1 MDTIKINTF
10 LPDGTQSGE
19 LEISIDNILNLGKFS
34 YFMGLCRKSD
44 EETGTQAA
52 ETIKSEIISRIA
64 ELKNPET
71 GEYKSQNSKEK
82 GEKLEK
88 KLLII
93 CPELKQTE
101 RKLKL
106 IAKNQLYFATC
117 TKNRGKNK
125 KSIVCARLGDK
136 YKTPSGI
143 CVFIGRK
150 QAASLKAK
158 PKFTATEE
166 KTGFLIKIGSL
177 KEIKSFL
184 ILESTENQIKQ
195 ALETGRQEKKA
206 AEMVQNARAGK
217 IDRDKIKIDTNDPEK
232 IALINMYLTD
242 IYNASAADTTTAAEE
257 EAEQAEQA
265 EEPTETTQ
273 EKQEKECITM
283 KENTTNTAVQAETM
297 PEIVPTQ
304 APEQAAEE
312 TAKQYTAEEVQKLT
326 GFKPEYVRISS
337 IVRRGWD
344 EEIYNVFRAAFATGT
359 SYKIPTKKMKSATA
373 EVVFTVVSNSG
384 KSLKINIYE
393 KYNGKITEQMNKTK
407 KLCPGGHGHW
417 LLFDPE
423 TKKFAQEWRTDDKKG
438 KIEFVQVDTIELANV
453 SRWTSGNIACCD
465 CIPMTETEFDNWRQN
480 PGTAATT
487 TAAAE
492 KKNPDELN
500 FTPVFY
506 PVSEELARQHK
517 NMISW
522 SDYKPGTVTAEYQNA
537 VKNAYEF
544 AKQSDDA
551 EKSLYL
557 ADVYARRLAKWYDD
571 YNRNGAAC
579 PSVMICGAGNF
590 PTRRK
595 EKQNARFDTL
605 MNQYNKIKQLLDKIE
620 KPHGYGIEIRRD
632 TITAE
637 EFENILY
644 FETIIN
650 ESENRLQLIF
660 DGKPAEEERNI
671 LKRNGFLWSPRFKAW
686 QRQLTENAVAAVWQV
701 VKQFDKLEDAE
712 NAEIQ
717 AKTEEIKAAT
727 PENERTETVETPV
740 ETVETEQ
747 ETAKLNNIDLSN
759 LPCLNGE
766 NIPCFVP
773 DSYIGLYSTAQALKE
788 NADNSENEKYF
799 REQISRILKK
809 YIVDAENILA
819 VYGAEALEIFEYAE
833 IFNSFIHCELSE
845 EISTAKEKGLKIF
858 AEYHTE
864 PEREEAAQPETIPT
878 EADTNP
884 TDSPEA
890 VAPETM
896 PTNAKEAGT
905 LNDWGGVKFEPV
917 PGFPD
922 PETVGE
928 EAAETSDKLTEAL
941 EKLNRMRKKLDIKKY
956 ISPENSRYY
965 AGFLSAVCC
974 IFGTVTYDETEKRH
988 YLQAVSETAVQPEE
1002 IAQAEAEENNIETVQ
1017 TAETETTAEAT
1028 EAEAPEASIT
1038 KFEPDKIYSAVHI
1051 SNSDY
1056 ISAYRIIKRTAK
1068 FVTIEH
1074 SDGKTSRHKIT
1085 VIDGREVIYP
1095 DGVYSMCIVLH
1106 ATDAVTADTPRQAEQ
1121 DYHRQQQERTQ
1132 QAVQAAQI
1140 RHKITRTENK
1150 ITMISGAAR

>member
-19 LEISIDNILNLGKFS
+19 LEMSIDNILNLGKFS

-44 EETGTQAA
+44 EETGTAAA
-52 ETIKSEIISRIA
+52 ETIKTEIISRIA

-93 CPELKQTE
+93 CPELKQAE

-106 IAKNQLYFATC
+106 IAKNQLYFATG
-117 TKNRGKNK
+117 TEKTGKK
-125 KSIVCARLGDK
+125 LIYARLGDK

-150 QAASLKAK
+150 QAASLKTK

-166 KTGFLIKIGSL
+166 KTGFLIKSGSL

-232 IALINMYLTD
+232 IALINMHLTD
-242 IYNASAADTTTAAEE
+242 IYNTSAADTTTAEE
-257 EAEQAEQA
+257 EAEQA

-304 APEQAAEE
+304 APEQAAEKAE
-312 TAKQYTAEEVQKLT
+312 NQYTAEEVQKMT
-326 GFKPEYVRISS
+326 GFKPEYVIVSN

-344 EEIYNVFRAAFATGT
+344 EEIYTVFCAAFVAGT
-359 SYKIPTKKMKSATA
+359 SYKIPAKKMKSAAA

-393 KYNGKITEQMNKTK
+393 KYNGKISEQMSKTK

-417 LLFDPE
+417 WLFDPE
-423 TKKFAQEWRTDDKKG
+423 TKKFAKEWQIDDKES
-438 KIEFVQVDTIELANV
+438 KIEFIQVDTIDLANV
-453 SRWTSGNIACCD
+453 SRWTSGNIACYD
-465 CIPMTETEFDNWRQN
+465 CIPISHEDFEAWQQN
-480 PGTAATT
+480 TGAAT
-487 TAAAE
+487 ANPAQAARKAAE
-492 KKNPDELN
+492 ELD

-506 PVSEELARQHK
+506 PVSEELAKQHK
-517 NMISW
+517 HMISW

-537 VKNAYEF
+537 VKEAYEL
-544 AKQSDDA
+544 ARKSSDP

-557 ADVYARRLAKWYDD
+557 AECYSRRLSRWYDD
-571 YNRNGAAC
+571 FNRNGAAC

-605 MNQYNKIKQLLDKIE
+605 MKQYNKIKQLLDKIE
-620 KPHGYGIEIRRD
+620 KPHGYGVEIRRD

-660 DGKPAEEERNI
+660 DGKPDEEEINI
-671 LKRNGFLWSPRFKAW
+671 LKRNGFRWSPRFKAW
-686 QRQLTENAVAAVWQV
+686 QRQLTENAVAATWEV
-701 VKQFDKLEDAE
+701 VKQFDELEDTE

-727 PENERTETVETPV
+727 PESERTETAENPI

-809 YIVDAENILA
+809 YIADAESVLA

-833 IFNSFIHCELSE
+833 IFNSFIYGELSE

-864 PEREEAAQPETIPT
+864 PEQEEPEQPETIPT
-878 EADTNP
+878 NAE
-884 TDSPEA
+884 
-890 VAPETM
+890 ET
-896 PTNAKEAGT
+896 GT
-905 LNDWGGVKFEPV
+905 FNDWGGVKFEPI

-922 PETVGE
+922 PETVGA
-928 EAAETSDKLTEAL
+928 EAAEISDKLAEAL

-974 IFGTVTYDETEKRH
+974 IFGTVIYDETEMRH

-1002 IAQAEAEENNIETVQ
+1002 TAQAEAEENNIETVQ
-1017 TAETETTAEAT
+1017 TAETETTAEA
-1028 EAEAPEASIT
+1028 EAEPETSIT
-1038 KFEPDKIYSAVHI
+1038 KFETDKIYSAVHI
-1051 SNSDY
+1051 TNSDY

-1085 VIDGREVIYP
+1085 IIDGCEVIYP
-1095 DGVYSMCIVLH
+1095 DGVYSMCIVLR
-1106 ATDAVTADTPRQAEQ
+1106 ATDAVTAGTPRQAEQ
-1121 DYHRQQQERTQ
+1121 DYHRQQQETTR

-1140 RHKITRTENK
+1140 RITQTKTHKIT
-1150 ITMISGAAR
+1150 MVSGAAR

>member
-34 YFMGLCRKSD
+34 YFIGLCRKSD
-44 EETGTQAA
+44 EETGTAA
-52 ETIKSEIISRIA
+52 TEAIKAEIITRIA
-64 ELKNPET
+64 ELKDHET
-71 GEYKSQNSKEK
+71 GEYKSPISKEK

-88 KLLII
+88 KLLIV

-117 TKNRGKNK
+117 TKNREKNK
-125 KSIVCARLGDK
+125 KTVVCARLGDK

-150 QAASLKAK
+150 QAASLKTK

-257 EAEQAEQA
+257 EAEQAEKA
-265 EEPTETTQ
+265 EEATETT
-273 EKQEKECITM
+273 QEKECITM
-283 KENTTNTAVQAETM
+283 TEKTNAAVQAETM
-297 PEIVPTQ
+297 PEIVPAQ
-304 APEQAAEE
+304 APEQAAEKAE
-312 TAKQYTAEEVQKLT
+312 NQYTAEEVQKLT
-326 GFKPEYVRISS
+326 GFKPEYVRISN

-344 EEIYNVFRAAFATGT
+344 EGIYTVFRAVFVAGT
-359 SYKIPTKKMKSATA
+359 PYKIPAKKMKSAAA

-384 KSLKINIYE
+384 KSIKINIYE
-393 KYNGKITEQMNKTK
+393 KYNGKISEQMSKTK

-492 KKNPDELN
+492 KENHNKLN

-537 VKNAYEF
+537 VKNAYEL

-605 MNQYNKIKQLLDKIE
+605 MKQYNKIKQLLDKIE
-620 KPHGYGIEIRRD
+620 NPHGYGVEIRRD

-660 DGKPAEEERNI
+660 DGKPDEEERNI
-671 LKRNGFLWSPRFKAW
+671 LKRSGFRWSPRFKAW
-686 QRQLTENAVAAVWQV
+686 QRQLTENAVAAVWKV
-701 VKQFDKLEDAE
+701 VKQFDELEDIE

-717 AKTEEIKAAT
+717 AKAEEIKAAT
-727 PENERTETVETPV
+727 PENERTETVENPV

-747 ETAKLNNIDLSN
+747 ET
-759 LPCLNGE
+759 
-766 NIPCFVP
+766 
-773 DSYIGLYSTAQALKE
+773 
-788 NADNSENEKYF
+788 
-799 REQISRILKK
+799 
-809 YIVDAENILA
+809 
-819 VYGAEALEIFEYAE
+819 
-833 IFNSFIHCELSE
+833 
-845 EISTAKEKGLKIF
+845 
-858 AEYHTE
+858 
-864 PEREEAAQPETIPT
+864 QPEEMPEESAQSETITT
-878 EADTNP
+878 EADTIH

-896 PTNAKEAGT
+896 PTNAKETDAF
-905 LNDWGGVKFEPV
+905 NDWSGVKFEPI

-922 PETVGE
+922 PETVGA
-928 EAAETSDKLTEAL
+928 EAAETSGKLTEAL

-974 IFGTVTYDETEKRH
+974 IFGTVVYDETERRH
-988 YLQAVSETAVQPEE
+988 YLQAVSETDVQPEE
-1002 IAQAEAEENNIETVQ
+1002 TAQAESEENNIETVQ
-1017 TAETETTAEAT
+1017 TAEAEAT
-1028 EAEAPEASIT
+1028 AAATETETEAAEVAAETKEPETIT

-1051 SNSDY
+1051 TNSDY

-1074 SDGKTSRHKIT
+1074 SNGKTSRHKIT
-1085 VIDGREVIYP
+1085 VIDGCEVIYP
-1095 DGVYSMCIVLH
+1095 DGVYSMCIVLR

-1121 DYHRQQQERTQ
+1121 DYNRQQQESTQ

>member
-19 LEISIDNILNLGKFS
+19 LEMTIDNILNLSKFS

-44 EETGTQAA
+44 EETGTAA
-52 ETIKSEIISRIA
+52 TEAIKAEIITRIA

-88 KLLII
+88 KLLIV
-93 CPELKQTE
+93 CPELKQAE

-117 TKNRGKNK
+117 TKNREKNK

-257 EAEQAEQA
+257 AEQAEKA
-265 EEPTETTQ
+265 EEATETT
-273 EKQEKECITM
+273 QEKECITM
-283 KENTTNTAVQAETM
+283 KENTTNTAVQAQAEQEAQATETTVKTYTVEQVHKITCFN
-297 PEIVPTQ
+297 PED
-304 APEQAAEE
+304 
-312 TAKQYTAEEVQKLT
+312 
-326 GFKPEYVRISS
+326 VRITANTFYDYE
-337 IVRRGWD
+337 GGT
-344 EEIYNVFRAAFATGT
+344 YQAFRAAFIAGVA
-359 SYKIPTKKMKSATA
+359 YKIPGEYVKSAAA

-393 KYNGKITEQMNKTK
+393 KYNGKITEQLNKTK
-407 KLCPGGHGHW
+407 KLCPGSHGYW
-417 LLFDPE
+417 LVFD
-423 TKKFAQEWRTDDKKG
+423 TVSKKFMHEWHTEEKQNT
-438 KIEFVQVDTIELANV
+438 IEFFQVDTIESGNI
-453 SRWTSGNIACCD
+453 SRWTNGYISCYE

-480 PGTAATT
+480 PGTAATP
-487 TAAAE
+487 TATAE
-492 KKNPDELN
+492 KESPDGLD

-522 SDYKPGTVTAEYQNA
+522 SDYKPGTVTTEYQNT
-537 VKNAYEF
+537 VKNAYEL

-605 MNQYNKIKQLLDKIE
+605 MKQYNKIKQLLDKIE
-620 KPHGYGIEIRRD
+620 NPHGYGVEIRRD

-660 DGKPAEEERNI
+660 DGKPDEEERNI
-671 LKRNGFLWSPRFKAW
+671 LKRSGFRWSPRFKAW
-686 QRQLTENAVAAVWQV
+686 QRQLTENAVAAVWKV
-701 VKQFDKLEDAE
+701 VKQFDELEDTE

-727 PENERTETVETPV
+727 PENERTETVENPV

-747 ETAKLNNIDLSN
+747 ETQ
-759 LPCLNGE
+759 P
-766 NIPCFVP
+766 
-773 DSYIGLYSTAQALKE
+773 
-788 NADNSENEKYF
+788 
-799 REQISRILKK
+799 
-809 YIVDAENILA
+809 
-819 VYGAEALEIFEYAE
+819 
-833 IFNSFIHCELSE
+833 E
-845 EISTAKEKGLKIF
+845 EM
-858 AEYHTE
+858 
-864 PEREEAAQPETIPT
+864 PEESAQPETIQT
-878 EADTNP
+878 EADTIP
-884 TDSPEA
+884 TDSPET
-890 VAPETM
+890 VVPETM
-896 PTNAKEAGT
+896 STNAKETDA
-905 LNDWGGVKFEPV
+905 LNDWSGVKFEPI

-922 PETVGE
+922 PETVGA
-928 EAAETSDKLTEAL
+928 EAAETSDKLAEAL
-941 EKLNRMRKKLDIKKY
+941 EKLNRMRKKLGIKKY

-974 IFGTVTYDETEKRH
+974 IFGTVIYDEIERRH

-1002 IAQAEAEENNIETVQ
+1002 TAQAEAEENNIETVQ
-1017 TAETETTAEAT
+1017 TTETETTAEAT
-1028 EAEAPEASIT
+1028 EAEAPETSIT
-1038 KFEPDKIYSAVHI
+1038 KFETDKIYSAVHI

-1085 VIDGREVIYP
+1085 IIDGCEVIYP